1 MKLALSIA
9 VLQSVLV
16 VELFAELAPT
26 GPMWRPFY
34 SEKLQVEWKVAT
46 NSLPPT
52 VAIFKVVPASFSPA
66 VISNVVRMTSFTS
79 SNRIQSFGPREEF
92 PPGSVFFQSQDERSS
107 LNIVPF
113 YGGIRFDARNDP
125 QTLHDREEIPDE
137 ARAYELGTNI
147 LRQLELP
154 PGEVQIRKDQQP
166 RAVFLGGTSSMT
178 CVLFGRRLDNIPCE
192 LNPGALRV
200 GFGSHERVTLLEL
213 SWPGVKAEKR
223 YPVATGGQIM
233 AWIREG
239 RARVQSLDGPIEA
252 RVVGPPSI
260 KRLAIK
266 GIRLHYSSFIL
277 ESEGGEEKPADR
289 LYPYAVLDTE
299 AEFGPGD
306 IETFPLI
313 CPVVPE
319 GLPPVSHESLGFS
332 IYPSKHNQ
340 RSKLAPSEPTTQ

>member
-1 MKLALSIA
+1 MANRFMDGGPTTRASIGPSRLCTRALPSLIHA
-9 VLQSVLV
+9 IIW
-16 VELFAELAPT
+16 P
-26 GPMWRPFY
+26 P
-34 SEKLQVEWKVAT
+34 VAT
-46 NSLPPT
+46 GYR
-52 VAIFKVVPASFSPA
+52 FSALTPGQL
-66 VISNVVRMTSFTS
+66 S
-79 SNRIQSFGPREEF
+79 SNSVTLSWDPNPTRSAPGFNSQGILSSRRPNNTHVILLVPPRNTARGCWSLRICTS
-92 PPGSVFFQSQDERSS
+92 PGGSS
-107 LNIVPF
+107 SCLKIFVP
-113 YGGIRFDARNDP
+113 
-125 QTLHDREEIPDE
+125 
-137 ARAYELGTNI
+137 RAYELGTNI

-200 GFGSHERVTLLEL
+200 GFGPHERVTLLEL
-213 SWPGVKAEKR
+213 NWPAVKAEKR